1 MPSVFRPD
9 DTAGLTGPSWACYAP
24 ITVAIPAR
32 ISDILAQVA
41 DAQGDYQTKTGWEV
55 FGLAGDSQAINLEH
69 EESVIEY
76 NNAGNLYKRVS
87 TVTVGATVHV
97 AGITSKNMQI
107 VRNAPR
113 IVAVAAGA
121 NMGAESQVP
130 YGSFEE
136 ATLYRIAL
144 ISRRPRK
151 AREVTEPG
159 GRKRGAFVADLIYA
173 ASITGDEKTAE
184 FDPEEG
190 VNMECVFNGS
200 PDSTR
205 PAGEEYGRFMEESAG
220 TIAAI

>member
-1 MPSVFRPD
+1 MPPVFRPD
-9 DTAGLTGPSWACYAP
+9 DTAGLTGPSWAVYAP
-24 ITVAIPAR
+24 LSVAIPTR
-32 ISDILAQVA
+32 IGDILSQVA
-41 DAQGDYQTKTGWEV
+41 DAQGDYQTKTGWET
-55 FGLAGDSQAINLEH
+55 FGLAGDSQALNLEH

-76 NNAGNLYKRVS
+76 NNAGALYKRVS
-87 TVTVGATVHV
+87 TVTAGATVHV
-97 AGITSKNMQI
+97 AGISSKNMQI

-113 IVAVAAGA
+113 IIAVAGAA

-130 YGSFEE
+130 YGTFEE

-173 ASITGDEKTAE
+173 AGITGDEKTAE

-190 VNMECVFNGS
+190 VNMECVFSGS
-200 PDSTR
+200 PVASQ
-205 PAGEEYGRFMEESAG
+205 PAGEEYGRYMEESAG
-220 TIAAI
+220 TILAV

>member
-24 ITVAIPAR
+24 LSVAIPTR
-32 ISDILAQVA
+32 IADILEQVA

-55 FGLAGDSQAINLEH
+55 FGLAGDSQAVNLEH
-69 EESVIEY
+69 EEADIEY
-76 NNAGNLYKRVS
+76 NNAGNLYKKVS
-87 TVTVGATVHV
+87 TVTAGITVHV
-97 AGITSKNMQI
+97 AGITSKNIQI

-113 IVAVAAGA
+113 IIAVTAGA

-130 YGSFEE
+130 YGTFEE

-159 GRKRGAFVADLIYA
+159 GKLRGAFVADLLYA
-173 ASITGDEKTAE
+173 ASITGDERTAE

-190 VNMECVFNGS
+190 VNMECVFTGS
-200 PDSTR
+200 PVSTQ
-205 PAGEEYGRFMEESAG
+205 PVGEEYGRFMEESAG
-220 TIAAI
+220 SITAV